1 MSIHRLLVPHHKR
14 VSYVGAAMPGNRV
27 EPSADAEALGVA
39 MLYLLALVRRSLN
52 GQGKWV

>member
-1 MSIHRLLVPHHKR
+1 
-14 VSYVGAAMPGNRV
+14 MPGNRV